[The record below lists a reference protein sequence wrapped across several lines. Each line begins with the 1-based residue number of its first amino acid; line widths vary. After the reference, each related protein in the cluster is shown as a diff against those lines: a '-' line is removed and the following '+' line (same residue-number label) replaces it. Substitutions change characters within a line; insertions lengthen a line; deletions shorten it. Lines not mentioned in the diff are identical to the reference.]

1 MGRKERE
8 ETLRRLI
15 VNFVQI
21 HVQMCL
27 ILNIVILG
35 AEKYVCQIAVGHHNR
50 NLFCSYDSPA
60 WGFPGKQAASSIF

>member
-35 AEKYVCQIAVGHHNR
+35 AKKYICQIAVGHRNR
-50 NLFCSYDSPA
+50 NLFCSYDSPV
-60 WGFPGKQAASSIF
+60 WGFPGKQAPSSIF